1 MIGPDSPTL
10 MPRPAAQLEVTDQN
24 GRRTVMLDRAR
35 VTLGRRAENDLC
47 LSGSDVSRDHAE
59 IVMDRPGVYTLRDRG
74 SRYGTFVNDE
84 PITEHTLRDRDTIRF
99 GRSGG
104 ATAVFLFDELPPTTD
119 HGSASIVSG
128 LRQVSVL
135 LDGLRALGSGRVL
148 DEVLALVIDSAID
161 LAGAERGFV
170 MLAQKPGA
178 LEFMLGRSRHRKT
191 LPGTRF
197 ETSQKIPEQVFA
209 SGEVRIVSDLL
220 DGDVANLHAGTVALG
235 IRHVL
240 CVPLRLIPFGGAADA
255 PREPRKIGVL
265 YLDGREKGDLLSPS
279 TVEAIETLATEASV
293 AIEHARLYREAIE
306 KAQIERELKIAG
318 EIQRMLV
325 PSRQR
330 SMATIDAAGT
340 TIPCRAIGGDFF
352 DLYDLPDGGFGFAVA
367 DISGK
372 GVPAALL
379 AAALQGAFAA
389 HATASASPAD
399 AITVGNTV
407 LYGRF
412 EGKFATMFYGVVE
425 PDGAFAYCN
434 AGHNPPLLIR
444 ASGEMSKLETG
455 GCVLGLFAD
464 NHYEEG
470 RLALQPGDLL
480 LLFSDGLP
488 EASNGA
494 GDEFGDERIEA
505 LLKRHATLAPPEL
518 LDRILQD
525 VAQFVADAPARDDL
539 TIFVLRYRGQ
549 DAPAKQPAV
558 SGQTISQ

>member
-1 MIGPDSPTL
+1 MIGLDSPTL
-10 MPRPAAQLEVTDQN
+10 MPRPAAQLDVTDQS
-24 GRRTVMLDRAR
+24 GRRRVPLDRER
-35 VTLGRRAENDLC
+35 LTLGRRAENDLC
-47 LSGSDVSRDHAE
+47 LAGSDVSRDHAE
-59 IVMDRPGVYTLRDRG
+59 IVSEAPGVYVLRDRG

-84 PITEHTLRDRDTIRF
+84 QITEHRLRDRDTIRF

-104 ATAVFLFDELPPTTD
+104 ATAIFLYDEIPLTTD
-119 HGSASIVSG
+119 HPSTSIVTG
-128 LRQVSVL
+128 LRQVSLL
-135 LDGLRALGSGRVL
+135 LDALRALGSGRVL

-170 MLAQKPGA
+170 MLAQKSGT
-178 LEFMLGRSRHRKT
+178 LEFMLGRSRNRKT

-197 ETSQKIPEQVFA
+197 ETSRKIPEQVFD
-209 SGEVRIVSDLL
+209 SGEVRIVADLL
-220 DGDVANLHAGTVALG
+220 DGDVANLHAGTIALG

-240 CVPLRLIPFGGAADA
+240 CVPLRLVPYGGGAPDE
-255 PREPRKIGVL
+255 PREARKIGVL

-330 SMATIDAAGT
+330 STATIDAAGT

-352 DLYDLPDGGFGFAVA
+352 DLYDLPNEGFGFAVA

-389 HATASASPAD
+389 HAMSSASPAD
-399 AITVGNTV
+399 AITVGNSV

-412 EGKFATMFYGVVE
+412 EGKFATMFYGVVA
-425 PDGAFAYCN
+425 PDGDFAYCN

-444 ASGEMSKLETG
+444 TTGEMMKLETG
-455 GCVLGLFAD
+455 GRVLGLFAD

-470 RLALQPGDLL
+470 HLPLQPGDLI

-488 EASNGA
+488 EAVDPA
-494 GDEFGDERIEA
+494 GNEFGDERIEA
-505 LLKRHATLAPPEL
+505 LIKQYAALAPPDL
-518 LDRILQD
+518 LDRVLQD
-525 VAQFVADAPARDDL
+525 VTAFEAGAAARDDL
-539 TIFVLRYRGQ
+539 TIFVLRYRG
-549 DAPAKQPAV
+549 AEV
-558 SGQTISQ
+558 NS

>member
-1 MIGPDSPTL
+1 MIGLDSPTL
-10 MPRPAAQLEVTDQN
+10 MPHPTAQLEITDQN
-24 GRRTVMLDRAR
+24 GRRTVPLDRPR
-35 VTLGRRAENDLC
+35 VTLGRRTENDLC
-47 LSGSDVSRDHAE
+47 LAGSDVSRDHAE
-59 IVMDRPGVYTLRDRG
+59 IVMEEPGVYTLRDRG

-84 PITEHTLRDRDTIRF
+84 QITERTLRDRDTIRF

-104 ATAVFLFDELPPTTD
+104 ATALFVVDDLPSTTEQT
-119 HGSASIVSG
+119 SSSVVSG

-135 LDGLRALGSGRVL
+135 LDALRALGSGRVL

-170 MLAQKPGA
+170 MLAQKSGA
-178 LEFMLGRSRHRKT
+178 LEFMLGRSRDRKT

-197 ETSQKIPEQVFA
+197 ETSRKIPEQVFA

-220 DGDVANLHAGTVALG
+220 DGDVANLHAGTIALG

-240 CVPLRLIPFGGAADA
+240 CVPLRLTPFAGTPDGT
-255 PREPRKIGVL
+255 REARKIGVL
-265 YLDGREKGDLLSPS
+265 YLDGREKGDLLSPT

-293 AIEHARLYREAIE
+293 AIEHARLYREAVE

-330 SMATIDAAGT
+330 SMPTLDAAGT

-352 DLYDLPDGGFGFAVA
+352 DLYDLPDGGFGFSVA

-412 EGKFATMFYGVVE
+412 EGKFATMFYGVVRS
-425 PDGAFAYCN
+425 DGAFAYCN

-444 ASGEMSKLETG
+444 ATGEMTKLETG

-470 RLALQPGDLL
+470 RLVLQPGDVL

-488 EASNGA
+488 EAIDAA
-494 GDEFGDERIEA
+494 GNEFGDERIEA
-505 LLKRHATLAPPEL
+505 LVKRDAGMSPPEL
-518 LDRILQD
+518 LERVLQE
-525 VAQFVADAPARDDL
+525 VEQFEAGVPPRDDV
-539 TIFVLRYRGQ
+539 TIFVMKYRG
-549 DAPAKQPAV
+549 ASAESAAH
-558 SGQTISQ
+558 

>member
-1 MIGPDSPTL
+1 MIGLDSPTL
-10 MPRPAAQLEVTDQN
+10 MARPIARLEVTDQN
-24 GRRTVMLDRAR
+24 GRRIVPVDRDR
-35 VTLGRRAENDLC
+35 LTLGRRAENDLC
-47 LSGSDVSRDHAE
+47 LAGSDVSRDHAE
-59 IVMDRPGVYTLRDRG
+59 IVMQAPGVYVIRDHG

-84 PITEHTLRDRDTIRF
+84 QVTEHPLRHRDTIRF
-99 GRSGG
+99 GGSGG
-104 ATAVFLFDELPPTTD
+104 ATAVFLLEDTAATD
-119 HGSASIVSG
+119 RTSTSIVSG
-128 LRQVSVL
+128 LRHVSAL
-135 LDGLRALGSGRVL
+135 LDCLRALGSGRVL

-170 MLAQKPGA
+170 MLANPAGA
-178 LEFMLGRSRHRKT
+178 LEFMLGRSRHRRT

-209 SGEVRIVSDLL
+209 SGETRIVSDLL
-220 DGDVANLHAGTVALG
+220 DRDVADLHAGTIALG

-240 CVPLRLIPFGGAADA
+240 CVPLRLVPYGGAPDA

-265 YLDGREKGDLLSPS
+265 YLDGREKGDLLSPT

-306 KAQIERELKIAG
+306 KAQIDRELKIAG

-330 SMATIDAAGT
+330 STAAIDAAGT
-340 TIPCRAIGGDFF
+340 MIPCRAIGGDFF
-352 DLYDLPDGGFGFAVA
+352 DLYDLPDGSFGFSVA

-389 HATASASPAD
+389 YATANPSPAG
-399 AITVGNTV
+399 AITVGNSV

-412 EGKFATMFYGVVE
+412 EGRFATMFYGVVA

-434 AGHNPPLLIR
+434 AGHNPPLLVR
-444 ASGEMSKLETG
+444 AKGEIGKLETG

-470 RLALQPGDLL
+470 RLHLQPGDLI

-488 EASNGA
+488 EASDPA
-494 GDEFGDERIEA
+494 GNEFGDQRIEDLIKRHSMLGPPA
-505 LLKRHATLAPPEL
+505 LLDH
-518 LDRILQD
+518 ILQE
-525 VAQFVADAPARDDL
+525 VAQFSAGAPARDDL

-549 DAPAKQPAV
+549 DGQPKA
-558 SGQTISQ
+558 

>member
-1 MIGPDSPTL
+1 MIGLDSPTL
-10 MPRPAAQLEVTDQN
+10 MARPTAQLEVTDQN
-24 GRRTVMLDRAR
+24 GRRKVPLDRER
-35 VTLGRRAENDLC
+35 LTLGRRAENDLC
-47 LSGSDVSRDHAE
+47 LAGSDVSRDHAE
-59 IVMDRPGVYTLRDRG
+59 IVMTGPGIYLLRDRG

-84 PITEHTLRDRDTIRF
+84 QITEHWLRDRDTIRF

-104 ATAVFLFDELPPTTD
+104 ATAVFLHDEVSAITD
-119 HGSASIVSG
+119 HSSTSFVTGF
-128 LRQVSVL
+128 RQVSSL
-135 LDGLRALGSGRVL
+135 LDALRALGSGRVL

-170 MLAQKPGA
+170 MLAQKSGE
-178 LEFMLGRSRHRKT
+178 LEFMLGRSRNRKT

-197 ETSQKIPEQVFA
+197 EVSRKIPEQVFA
-209 SGEVRIVSDLL
+209 SGQVRIVSDLL
-220 DGDVANLHAGTVALG
+220 DGDVANLHQGTIALG

-240 CVPLRLIPFGGAADA
+240 CVPLRLVPYGGAPDA
-255 PREPRKIGVL
+255 PREARKIGVL
-265 YLDGREKGDLLSPS
+265 YLDGREKGDLLSKP

-293 AIEHARLYREAIE
+293 AIEHARLYREAVE
-306 KAQIERELKIAG
+306 KAQIERELKIAA

-330 SMATIDAAGT
+330 STPTIDIAGT

-352 DLYDLPDGGFGFAVA
+352 DLYDLPDGGFGFSVA

-389 HATASASPAD
+389 HATSSASPAD
-399 AITVGNTV
+399 AITVGNSV

-412 EGKFATMFYGVVE
+412 EGRFATMFYGVVW
-425 PDGAFAYCN
+425 PDGTFAYCN

-444 ASGEMSKLETG
+444 TTGEMVKLEIG

-464 NHYEEG
+464 NRYEEG
-470 RLALQPGDLL
+470 QVTLQPGDII

-488 EASNGA
+488 EAVDPA
-494 GDEFGDERIEA
+494 GNEFGDERIEA
-505 LLKRHATLAPPEL
+505 LIKQYGRLAPPDL
-518 LDRILQD
+518 LDRVLQD
-525 VAQFVADAPARDDL
+525 VTAFEAGAAARDDL
-539 TIFVLRYRGQ
+539 TIFVLRYRGV
-549 DAPAKQPAV
+549 A
-558 SGQTISQ
+558 T

>member
-1 MIGPDSPTL
+1 MIGLDSPAS
-10 MPRPAAQLEVTDQN
+10 MARPTARLKLTDQN
-24 GRRTVMLDRAR
+24 SQREVPIDRDR
-35 VTLGRRAENDLC
+35 LTLGRRAENDLC
-47 LSGSDVSRDHAE
+47 IAGSDVSREHAE
-59 IVMDRPGVYTLRDRG
+59 IVMQAPGVYVIRDLG

-84 PITEHTLRDRDTIRF
+84 QITEHPLRHRDTIRF

-104 ATAVFLFDELPPTTD
+104 ATAVFLLEDTAITD
-119 HGSASIVSG
+119 QSSTSTSIVTG
-128 LRQVSVL
+128 LRHVTAL

-148 DEVLALVIDSAID
+148 DEVLALVIDSAIG

-170 MLAQKPGA
+170 MLASPAGA
-178 LEFMLGRSRHRKT
+178 LEFMLGRSRHRRT

-197 ETSQKIPEQVFA
+197 ETSRKIPEEVFA

-220 DGDVANLHAGTVALG
+220 DRDVADLHAGTIALG

-240 CVPLRLIPFGGAADA
+240 CVPLRVVPYGGAPDV

-265 YLDGREKGDLLSPS
+265 YLDGREKGDLLSPT

-330 SMATIDAAGT
+330 STAAVDAAGT
-340 TIPCRAIGGDFF
+340 MIPCRAIGGDFF
-352 DLYDLPDGGFGFAVA
+352 DLYDLPGGGLGFAVA

-389 HATASASPAD
+389 YATANPSPAA
-399 AITVGNTV
+399 AISVGNSI

-412 EGKFATMFYGVVE
+412 EGKFATMFYGVVG
-425 PDGAFAYCN
+425 PDGAFTYCN
-434 AGHNPPLLIR
+434 AGHNPPLLVR
-444 ASGEMSKLETG
+444 ANGEVCKLETG
-455 GCVLGLFAD
+455 GCVLGVFAD
-464 NHYEEG
+464 NRYEEG
-470 RLALQPGDLL
+470 RLRLQPGDLI

-488 EASNGA
+488 ETSDPA
-494 GDEFGDERIEA
+494 GSEFGDQRIEDLTRRYLTCDPPA
-505 LLKRHATLAPPEL
+505 LLECVLR
-518 LDRILQD
+518 D
-525 VAQFVADAPARDDL
+525 VAEFSAGAPARDDL
-539 TIFVLRYRGQ
+539 TIFILKYRGK
-549 DAPAKQPAV
+549 DAQRQA
-558 SGQTISQ
+558 

>member
-1 MIGPDSPTL
+1 MIGLDSPTL
-10 MPRPAAQLEVTDQN
+10 TTRPVAQLDVTDQN
-24 GRRTVMLDRAR
+24 GRRVVPIDRAKL
-35 VTLGRRAENDLC
+35 TLGRRAENDLC
-47 LSGSDVSRDHAE
+47 LAGSDVSRDHAE
-59 IVMDRPGVYTLRDRG
+59 IVMLAPGVYAIRDRG
-74 SRYGTFVNDE
+74 SRYGTFVNDQQV
-84 PITEHTLRDRDTIRF
+84 TEQTLQHRDTIRF

-104 ATAVFLFDELPPTTD
+104 ATAVFVLESAASTEPTST
-119 HGSASIVSG
+119 AVVSG
-128 LRQVSVL
+128 LRHVTAL

-170 MLAQKPGA
+170 MLANPAGA
-178 LEFMLGRSRHRKT
+178 LEFMLGRSRHRQT

-197 ETSQKIPEQVFA
+197 DTSRKIPEQVFD

-220 DGDVANLHAGTVALG
+220 DGDVANLHAGTIALG

-240 CVPLRLIPFGGAADA
+240 CVPLHLVPYGGAPDA

-306 KAQIERELKIAG
+306 KSQMDREMKIAA

-325 PSRQR
+325 PSRER
-330 SMATIDAAGT
+330 STPVIDAAGT

-352 DLYDLPDGGFGFAVA
+352 DVYDLPDGGFGFAVA

-389 HATASASPAD
+389 YVTADPSPAA

-412 EGKFATMFYGVVE
+412 EGKFATMFYGAVA
-425 PDGAFAYCN
+425 PDGTFTYCN
-434 AGHNPPLLIR
+434 AGHNPPLLVK
-444 ASGEMSKLETG
+444 AGGAMGKLETG

-470 RLALQPGDLL
+470 RLTLQPGDLL

-488 EASNGA
+488 EANDAA
-494 GDEFGDERIEA
+494 GNEFGDARIEDLVMRHAATLDPPA
-505 LLKRHATLAPPEL
+505 LLARV
-518 LDRILQD
+518 LQE
-525 VAQFVADAPARDDL
+525 VSQFCAGAPARDDV
-539 TIFVLRYRGQ
+539 TIFVLKYRGQ
-549 DAPAKQPAV
+549 TA
-558 SGQTISQ
+558 S

>member
-1 MIGPDSPTL
+1 MIGLDSPTL
-10 MPRPAAQLEVTDQN
+10 MGRPVAQLEVTDQN
-24 GRRTVMLDRAR
+24 GRRVVSIDRDKLTV
-35 VTLGRRAENDLC
+35 GRRAENDLC
-47 LSGSDVSRDHAE
+47 LAGSDVSRDHAE
-59 IVMDRPGVYTLRDRG
+59 IVAQSPGVYAIRDRG

-84 PITEHTLRDRDTIRF
+84 QVTEQTLRHRDTIRF
-99 GRSGG
+99 GRSGS
-104 ATAVFLFDELPPTTD
+104 ATAVFLLDEASSGD
-119 HGSASIVSG
+119 HTSTSIVSG
-128 LRQVSVL
+128 LRHVTAL
-135 LDGLRALGSGRVL
+135 LDALRALGSGRVL

-170 MLAQKPGA
+170 MLAQPSGS
-178 LEFMLGRSRHRKT
+178 LEFMLGRSHQRKT

-209 SGEVRIVSDLL
+209 SGEARIVADLL
-220 DGDVANLHAGTVALG
+220 DGDVANLHAGTIALG

-240 CVPLRLIPFGGAADA
+240 CVPLRLVPYGGTAET

-265 YLDGREKGDLLSPS
+265 YLDGREKGTLLSPT

-306 KAQIERELKIAG
+306 KAQMDRELKIAG

-330 SMATIDAAGT
+330 TMGTIEAAGT

-352 DLYDLPDGGFGFAVA
+352 DLYDLPDDAFGFAVA

-389 HATASASPAD
+389 YATGAPSPAE
-399 AITVGNTV
+399 AIIVGNAV

-412 EGKFATMFYGVVE
+412 EGRFATMFYGVVT
-425 PDGAFAYCN
+425 PDGRFAYCN
-434 AGHNPPLLIR
+434 AGHNPPLLLK
-444 ASGEMSKLETG
+444 ANGEMTKLETG
-455 GCVLGLFAD
+455 GTVLGLFSD

-470 RLALQPGDLL
+470 RVALERGDLI

-488 EASNGA
+488 EANDPA
-494 GDEFGDERIEA
+494 GNEFGDERIES
-505 LLKRHATLAPPEL
+505 LVKQNGTLAPPAL
-518 LDRILQD
+518 LDRLLQE
-525 VAQFVADAPARDDL
+525 VTLFSAGAPARDDL
-539 TIFVLRYRGQ
+539 TIVVLKYHG
-549 DAPAKQPAV
+549 D
-558 SGQTISQ
+558 GTSQ

>member
-1 MIGPDSPTL
+1 MS
-10 MPRPAAQLEVTDQN
+10 
-24 GRRTVMLDRAR
+24 LDRAR
-35 VTLGRRAENDLC
+35 TTLGRRAENDLS
-47 LSGSDVSRDHAE
+47 LAGSDVSRDHAE
-59 IVMDRPGVYTLRDRG
+59 IVMEQPGIYRLRDRG

-84 PITEHTLRDRDTIRF
+84 QITEHLLRDRDLIRF

-104 ATAVFLFDELPPTTD
+104 ATAVFLFDDFPSTTE
-119 HGSASIVSG
+119 GPSASVVSG

-170 MLAQKPGA
+170 MLAQKSGK
-178 LEFMLGRSRHRKT
+178 LEFMLGRSRNRRT

-197 ETSQKIPEQVFA
+197 ETSQKIPEQVFS

-220 DGDVANLHAGTVALG
+220 DGDVADLHAGTIALG

-240 CVPLRLIPFGGAADA
+240 CVPLRLIPFGGAADT
-255 PREPRKIGVL
+255 PQEPRKIGVL
-265 YLDGREKGDLLSPS
+265 YLDGREKGDLLSPT
-279 TVEAIETLATEASV
+279 TVDAIETLATEASV
-293 AIEHARLYREAIE
+293 AIEHARLYREAVE

-325 PSRQR
+325 PARQR
-330 SMATIDAAGT
+330 SMATLDAAGM

-352 DLYDLPDGGFGFAVA
+352 DLYDLPNGGFGFAVA

-389 HATASASPAD
+389 HAPASRSPAD

-412 EGKFATMFYGVVE
+412 EGKFATMFYGVIE
-425 PDGAFAYCN
+425 PGGAFAYCN
-434 AGHNPPLLIR
+434 AGHNPPLLVR
-444 ASGEMSKLETG
+444 TSGEMSKLGTG

-470 RLALQPGDLL
+470 RLTLQPGDLL

-488 EASNGA
+488 EANDAA
-494 GDEFGDERIEA
+494 GNEFGDERIEA
-505 LLKRHATLAPPEL
+505 LFRQHVALPPPEL

-525 VAQFVADAPARDDL
+525 VTQFADGAPARDDL
-539 TIFVLRYRGQ
+539 TIFVLRYRGEN
-549 DAPAKQPAV
+549 P
-558 SGQTISQ
+558 G